1 MRRAH
6 RHGVQNELQGS
17 FARGVPLA
25 LTVVKTGLDSEFGSF
40 GEKVHS
46 ARCLQSNNRKLLGN
60 F

>member
-1 MRRAH
+1 
-6 RHGVQNELQGS
+6 
-17 FARGVPLA
+17 VPLA

-60 F
+60 L